1 MIATLTNKS
10 ESPEVADPRDV
21 RKGYIAAAIVLAILF
36 IILFFFT
43 YEKMD
48 PPPMDV
54 VVKTET
60 TLEEL
65 ELKELVV
72 EPGGGGATSPTDAS
86 PSPTDVQQVL
96 TGKSESSTTQTGKP
110 NGTGEG
116 DNPFGTGG
124 FGGKGSGGFGNDDGS
139 IDDGKGDGTTCDN
152 TPTNL
157 NTIINLLKNNVPVTK
172 PTSANVTIKI
182 KADGSVSSVSVS
194 GLGGAEASVERKIK
208 EIVSKSLCTKCN
220 GKNKNS
226 RSYTFPKIVLKQD

>member
-1 MIATLTNKS
+1 MIATLNNKS
-10 ESPEVADPRDV
+10 ESPEVADPRDI
-21 RKGYIAAAIVLAILF
+21 RKGLISAAVVLAVLF

-43 YEKMD
+43 YQKMD

-86 PSPTDVQQVL
+86 PSPTDAQQVL
-96 TGKSESSTTQTGKP
+96 TGKSSTSTTQTGKP
-110 NGTGEG
+110 NGNGEG
-116 DNPFGTGG
+116 DNPFGQGG
-124 FGGKGSGGFGNDDGS
+124 FGGRGTGGFGNDDGPA
-139 IDDGKGDGTTCDN
+139 DDGKGDGTTCDN

-157 NTIINLLKNNVPVTK
+157 NTIVNLLKNNVPVTK

-182 KADGSVSSVSVS
+182 KPDGSVSSVTVT

-208 EIVSKSLCTKCN
+208 EIVMKSQCSKCN

-226 RSYTFPKIVLKQD
+226 RSYSFPKIVLKQD

>member
-10 ESPEVADPRDV
+10 ESPEVADPRDI
-21 RKGYIAAAIVLAILF
+21 RTGYIAAAIVLAILF

-43 YEKMD
+43 YTKMD

-65 ELKELVV
+65 DLKELVV
-72 EPGGGGATSPTDAS
+72 EPGGGGATSPTDAA
-86 PSPTDVQQVL
+86 PSPTNLQQVL
-96 TGKSESSTTQTGKP
+96 TGKSSTSTTQTGKP
-110 NGTGEG
+110 NGQGEG
-116 DNPFGTGG
+116 DNPFGLKGIGGRLTGE
-124 FGGKGSGGFGNDDGS
+124 FGQATGPEGIGE
-139 IDDGKGDGTTCDN
+139 GDGTTCDN

-157 NTIINLLKNNVPVTK
+157 NSIINLLKNNVPVTK
-172 PTSANVTIKI
+172 PTSATVTIKI
-182 KADGSVSSVSVS
+182 KADGSISSVTVT
-194 GLGGAEASVERKIK
+194 GLGGAEASVQKKIK
-208 EIVSKSLCTKCN
+208 EIVSKSQCTKCN

>member
-1 MIATLTNKS
+1 MIATLNNKS
-10 ESPEVADPRDV
+10 ESPEVADPRDI
-21 RKGYIAAAIVLAILF
+21 RKGLISAAVVLAVLF

-43 YEKMD
+43 YQKMD

-86 PSPTDVQQVL
+86 PSPADAQQVL
-96 TGKSESSTTQTGKP
+96 TGKSSTSTTQTGKP
-110 NGTGEG
+110 NGTGNG
-116 DNPFGTGG
+116 DNPFGMGG
-124 FGGKGSGGFGNDDGS
+124 FGGSGSGGFGNDEGPIEDGP
-139 IDDGKGDGTTCDN
+139 GDGTICDN
-152 TPTNL
+152 KPTNL
-157 NTIINLLKNNVPVTK
+157 NTIVNLLKNNVPVTK

-182 KADGSVSSVSVS
+182 KPDGSVSSVNVT

-208 EIVSKSLCTKCN
+208 EIVMKSQCSKCN

-226 RSYTFPKIVLKQD
+226 RTYTFSKIVLKQE

>member
-1 MIATLTNKS
+1 MIATLTYKS
-10 ESPEVADPRDV
+10 ESPEVADPRDI

-43 YEKMD
+43 YTKMD

-72 EPGGGGATSPTDAS
+72 DPGGGGSDSPTDAS
-86 PSPTDVQQVL
+86 PSPTDARQVL
-96 TGKSESSTTQTGKP
+96 TGKSSTSTTQTGKP
-110 NGTGEG
+110 NGQGEG

-124 FGGKGSGGFGNDDGS
+124 QGGRGFGGFGPATGPEG
-139 IDDGKGDGTTCDN
+139 IAEGDGTICDN
-152 TPTNL
+152 TPSNL
-157 NTIINLLKNNVPVTK
+157 NSIINLLKNNVPVTK
-172 PTSANVTIKI
+172 PTSATVSIKI
-182 KADGSVSSVSVS
+182 KADGSISSVTVT
-194 GLGGAEASVERKIK
+194 GLGGAAASVEKKIK
-208 EIVSKSLCTKCN
+208 EIVSKSQCTKCN
-220 GKNKNS
+220 GKNKNT

>member
-1 MIATLTNKS
+1 MIATWNNKT
-10 ESPEVADPRDV
+10 ESPEVADPRDI
-21 RKGYIAAAIVLAILF
+21 RKGYIAAAVVLAILF

-43 YEKMD
+43 YQKMD

-54 VVKTET
+54 VVKTDT

-86 PSPTDVQQVL
+86 PSPTDAQQVL
-96 TGKSESSTTQTGKP
+96 TGKSSTSTTQTGKP

-116 DNPFGTGG
+116 DNPFGKGG
-124 FGGKGSGGFGNDDGS
+124 LGGRGTGGFGNDDGAV
-139 IDDGKGDGTTCDN
+139 DDGQGDGTTCDN
-152 TPTNL
+152 KPTNL
-157 NTIINLLKNNVPVTK
+157 NTIVNLLKNNVPVTK
-172 PTSANVTIKI
+172 PTSANVSISI
-182 KADGSVSSVSVS
+182 RPDGSVSSVKVS
-194 GLGGAEASVERKIK
+194 GLGGAEASVEKKIK
-208 EIVSKSLCTKCN
+208 EIVAKSQCTKCN